1 MVGAR
6 SLAPATKP
14 QGGVMKDWIL
24 ALLVVAFF
32 ALVGSLEAWMATM

>member
-1 MVGAR
+1 
-6 SLAPATKP
+6 
-14 QGGVMKDWIL
+14 MKGWIL